1 MGLDLLSTGAL
12 TTQPPRKTCTN
23 PNVFFLFIF
32 FLFANVSFQTKKNPS
47 WRTYRKPGSNRPTNQ
62 GTIGY
67 LWTYFVDTK
76 VIQGAL
82 FIVCIS
88 LYIYILYTVYTITGW
103 WFGTFFIF
111 HNIWDNSYHWRTHI
125 FQDGYC
131 TTNQYIY
138 IYMCSIHNY
147 IHLHTNKQGPARWSP
162 HWEVGESNPHEL
174 RIDISSITRVYLV
187 MFSTRFAKTV
197 SLGLKYGKTTVYHD
211 YIPYNVNSGFYETM
225 VY

>member
-23 PNVFFLFIF
+23 PNVFFYLFF
-32 FLFANVSFQTKKNPS
+32 SYSQMFRFKQKKSQLEDLLKTWVQQTN
-47 WRTYRKPGSNRPTNQ
+47 KPGYHWISVDLFCWYQ
-62 GTIGY
+62 G
-67 LWTYFVDTK
+67 DPR
-76 VIQGAL
+76 
-82 FIVCIS
+82 CIIYCMYIS
-88 LYIYILYTVYTITGW
+88 IYILYTVYTITGW

-131 TTNQYIY
+131 TTNQY